1 MPEEAE
7 IFFPSLV
14 PMAPECYACEREN
27 DGIGHTCER
36 DNDSLLDMDTYTDL
50 STEVS
55 TDVPT
60 DDERRSSGPDVSNA
74 TELCC
79 RGVRVEHDEAR
90 TATPVMLQYSESPE
104 AFYNLGMMYK
114 QGTVV
119 EQDKAKAVEL
129 YERAHAAG
137 HVKATYN
144 LGLMYQRG
152 EGVKQDSAK
161 AAEFYEAAHEK
172 GYSRATYN
180 LGKMYELGVGVERD
194 SVKASDLFQQV
205 ATCADDAEGR
215 FASRASLRKYLKK
228 SHVFTIDVVHRN
240 D

>member
-1 MPEEAE
+1 
-7 IFFPSLV
+7 V
-14 PMAPECYACEREN
+14 
-27 DGIGHTCER
+27 
-36 DNDSLLDMDTYTDL
+36 
-50 STEVS
+50 
-55 TDVPT
+55 
-60 DDERRSSGPDVSNA
+60 
-74 TELCC
+74 
-79 RGVRVEHDEAR
+79 
-90 TATPVMLQYSESPE
+90 
-104 AFYNLGMMYK
+104 K
-114 QGTVV
+114 
-119 EQDKAKAVEL
+119 QDKAKAVEL

-152 EGVKQDSAK
+152 EGVKQDSAR
-161 AAEFYEAAHEK
+161 AAEFYEEAHEK